1 MVRFHLTQQTER
13 GVSKWQPLKHKT
25 HVWLLQNFI
34 IDCTFRHPFAPFVLA
49 PMPSLFL
56 LAISRSANVG
66 SGLFGT
72 GIAGRRSI
80 HGSSL
85 GGLGSGLDIRRLDVG
100 AWAVVT
106 TIIVSCPVAM
116 DTLVEV
122 RN

>member
-1 MVRFHLTQQTER
+1 MATFETQDSR
-13 GVSKWQPLKHKT
+13 LAPAKLYHRL
-25 HVWLLQNFI
+25 H
-34 IDCTFRHPFAPFVLA
+34 FRHPFAPFVLA